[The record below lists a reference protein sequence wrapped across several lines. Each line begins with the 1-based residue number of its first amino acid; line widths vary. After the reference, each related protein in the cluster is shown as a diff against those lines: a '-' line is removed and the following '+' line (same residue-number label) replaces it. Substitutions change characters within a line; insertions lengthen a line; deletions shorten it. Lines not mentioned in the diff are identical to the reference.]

1 MDSLTSVLLFP
12 EPLKVI
18 MALGVVLGAFLLVV
32 LGAALTPWRLFRCR
46 KSKLFSVYGLERA
59 LRGVVKGAAE

>member
-18 MALGVVLGAFLLVV
+18 MALGVVLGA
-32 LGAALTPWRLFRCR
+32 ALTPWRLFRCR
-46 KSKLFSVYGLERA
+46 RSKLFSVYGL
-59 LRGVVKGAAE
+59 

>member
-18 MALGVVLGAFLLVV
+18 MALGFVLEPFFWLYWGRADAFIEV
-32 LGAALTPWRLFRCR
+32 TP
-46 KSKLFSVYGLERA
+46 LEA
-59 LRGVVKGAAE
+59 VPLPEVQIV